1 MRVEVGAVAG
11 ERWSDEG
18 DDGDG
23 SVVAEGY
30 RDARA
35 VVEVGAGEAVEFV
48 IRAGFEP
55 ERVVIDPDV
64 LVMQLGRG
72 AAVFEW

>member
-1 MRVEVGAVAG
+1 M
-11 ERWSDEG
+11 
-18 DDGDG
+18 
-23 SVVAEGY
+23 VAEGY

-35 VVEVGAGEAVEFV
+35 VVEVGAGAAAEFV

-64 LVMQLGRG
+64 LVLQLNRE

>member
-1 MRVEVGAVAG
+1 M
-11 ERWSDEG
+11 
-18 DDGDG
+18 
-23 SVVAEGY
+23 VAEGY

-35 VVEVGAGEAVEFV
+35 VVELGAGESAEFV
-48 IRAGFEP
+48 IRADFEP

-64 LVMQLGRG
+64 MVLQLNRE